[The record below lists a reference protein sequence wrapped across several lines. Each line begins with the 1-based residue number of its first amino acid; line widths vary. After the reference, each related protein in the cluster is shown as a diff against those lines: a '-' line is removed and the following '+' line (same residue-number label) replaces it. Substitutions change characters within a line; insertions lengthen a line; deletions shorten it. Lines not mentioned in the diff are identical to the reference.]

1 MKKLILISALL
12 LCSTESFAQHSNF
25 LEGKRFYEKT
35 DIGKEYFNFKYGGD
49 FVLES
54 PEVTIGF
61 TNRGIKY
68 TPTGKTNTT
77 NGKYEYDDSLSALR
91 IYSEN
96 SDCSYKVKIIG
107 NKYILTPIEK
117 LNTSIITTCFQKN
130 LRETKY

>member
-1 MKKLILISALL
+1 MKKFVLLAGLL
-12 LCSTESFAQHSNF
+12 LCSTWSFAQHSNF
-25 LEGKRFYEKT
+25 LEGMRFYEKT
-35 DIGKEYFNFKYGGD
+35 DRGKEYFNFKYGGD

-54 PEVTIGF
+54 PEVTISF

-77 NGKYEYDDSLSALR
+77 NGKYEYDDSFSTLR

-107 NKYILTPIEK
+107 SKYILTPIEK
-117 LNTSIITTCFQKN
+117 LNTSIITACFQKS
-130 LRETKY
+130 LKETKY

>member
-1 MKKLILISALL
+1 MKRFILIAGLL
-12 LCSTESFAQHSNF
+12 LCSTWSFAQHSNF
-25 LEGKRFYEKT
+25 LEGMRFYEKT
-35 DIGKEYFNFKYGGD
+35 DRGKEYFNFKYGGD

-54 PEVTIGF
+54 PEVTISF
-61 TNRGIKY
+61 TNRGIEY

-77 NGKYEYDDSLSALR
+77 NGKYEYDDSLRALR

-107 NKYILTPIEK
+107 SKYILTPIEK

-130 LRETKY
+130 LKETKY

>member
-1 MKKLILISALL
+1 MKRFILIAGLL
-12 LCSTESFAQHSNF
+12 LCSTWSFAQHSNF

-35 DIGKEYFNFKYGGD
+35 DGGKEYFNFKYGGD

-54 PEVTIGF
+54 PEVTISF

-77 NGKYEYDDSLSALR
+77 NGKYEYDDSFNTLR

-96 SDCSYKVKIIG
+96 SDCSYKVNIIG
-107 NKYILTPIEK
+107 SKYILTPIEK

-130 LRETKY
+130 LKETKY

>member
-35 DIGKEYFNFKYGGD
+35 DGGKEYFNFKYGGD

-54 PEVTIGF
+54 PEVTISF

-77 NGKYEYDDSLSALR
+77 NGKYEYDDSFNTLR

-96 SDCSYKVKIIG
+96 SDCSYKVNIIG
-107 NKYILTPIEK
+107 SKYILTPIEK

-130 LRETKY
+130 LKETKY

>member
-1 MKKLILISALL
+1 MKKFVLIAGLL
-12 LCSTESFAQHSNF
+12 LCSTWSFAQHSNF

-35 DIGKEYFNFKYGGD
+35 DRGKEYFNFKYGGD

-54 PEVTIGF
+54 PEVTISF
-61 TNRGIKY
+61 ANRGIKY

-77 NGKYEYDDSLSALR
+77 NGKYEYDDNFSALR

-107 NKYILTPIEK
+107 SKYILTPIEK
-117 LNTSIITTCFQKN
+117 LKTSIITTCFQKN

>member
-1 MKKLILISALL
+1 MKKFVLLAGLL
-12 LCSTESFAQHSNF
+12 LCSTWSFAQHSNF
-25 LEGKRFYEKT
+25 LEGMRFYEKT
-35 DIGKEYFNFKYGGD
+35 DRGKEYFNFKYGGD

-54 PEVTIGF
+54 PEVTISF
-61 TNRGIKY
+61 TNRGTKY

-77 NGKYEYDDSLSALR
+77 NGKYEYDDSLSTLR

-107 NKYILTPIEK
+107 SKYILTPIEK

>member
-1 MKKLILISALL
+1 MKKIILVAGLL
-12 LCSTESFAQHSNF
+12 LCSTWSFAQHSNF

-35 DIGKEYFNFKYGGD
+35 DGGKEYFNFKYGGD

-77 NGKYEYDDSLSALR
+77 NGKYEYDDSLSTLR

-96 SDCSYKVKIIG
+96 SDCSYKVNIIG
-107 NKYILTPIEK
+107 SKYILTPIEK

>member
-1 MKKLILISALL
+1 MKRFILIAGLL
-12 LCSTESFAQHSNF
+12 LCSTWSFAQHSNF

-35 DIGKEYFNFKYGGD
+35 DRGKEYFNFKYGGD

-77 NGKYEYDDSLSALR
+77 NGKYEYDDSRRPRLTLTHLNKLKKMR
-91 IYSEN
+91 KLKKL
-96 SDCSYKVKIIG
+96 DLDKRYKFFK
-107 NKYILTPIEK
+107 KF
-117 LNTSIITTCFQKN
+117 S
-130 LRETKY
+130 